1 MPGHEPPRPGRSR
14 FTIPH
19 KTCKILIHAIL
30 FTIMAAKQDPHIEPA
45 QGNLGVL
52 TVGLG
57 AVSTTLIAGVEA
69 IRQGWEGME
78 PFGSLTQMGRIRLGP
93 RPRGKNPLI
102 KDFVPLA
109 SLNDLVF
116 GSWDIFPDNAYQS
129 ALHAG
134 VLQRSLVENLKSA
147 LEAVRPMPA
156 VFDKNYIRR
165 LKGAN
170 LKQGGNK
177 MELAQKVMEDIAKF
191 KQANRCDRVV
201 VLFAASTEVHM
212 EPTKEHQNLESF
224 ERALVE
230 NSPNISPSMIYAYA
244 ALKSGAPFINGA
256 PGLTVDIPAMIDLAQ
271 DQKVPIAGKDFKTGQ
286 TLLKTIIA
294 PGLKARMLGLHG
306 WYSFNV
312 LGNRDGEVL
321 ADPGS
326 FESKRVSKES
336 VLDIILQPNQY
347 PSLYGKYEHGV
358 GIQYYGPA
366 GDDKE
371 AWDRIDI
378 FGWLGY
384 KMGLRINFQC
394 KDSILAA
401 PVALDLVLFMDLA
414 QRAGIKGVQE
424 WLSFYFKSPMV
435 SPVHDLYPEHDLFLQ
450 QMKLK
455 NTLRYLRGKKPITNL
470 GMEYYD

>member
-1 MPGHEPPRPGRSR
+1 
-14 FTIPH
+14 
-19 KTCKILIHAIL
+19 
-30 FTIMAAKQDPHIEPA
+30 MAAEQGSQYIEPA
-45 QGNLGVL
+45 KGNLGVL
-52 TVGLG
+52 IVGLG

-78 PFGSLTQMGRIRLGP
+78 PYGSLTQMGRIRLGP
-93 RPRGKNPLI
+93 RPEGRNPLI

-116 GSWDIFPDNAYQS
+116 GAWDIFPDDAYQA
-129 ALHAG
+129 ALHAE
-134 VLQRSLVENLKSA
+134 VLQRSLVEDLRPA
-147 LEAVRPMPA
+147 LDEVRPMSA
-156 VFDKNYIRR
+156 VFDQSYVRR
-165 LKGAN
+165 LRGEN
-170 LKQGGNK
+170 VKQGQNK
-177 MELAQKVMEDIAKF
+177 MELAQQVMDDITRF
-191 KQANRCDRVV
+191 KATNNCDRMV
-201 VLFAASTEVHM
+201 VLFAASTEVYM
-212 EPTKEHQNLESF
+212 EPTQEHQELESF
-224 ERALVE
+224 EKALVD

-244 ALKSGAPFINGA
+244 ALKLGVPFINGA
-256 PGLTVDIPAMIDLAQ
+256 PGLTVDIPAMIELAREQ
-271 DQKVPIAGKDFKTGQ
+271 EVPIAGKDFKTGQ

-294 PGLKARMLGLHG
+294 PGFKARMLGLNG

-321 ADPGS
+321 ADRGS

-336 VLDIILQPNQY
+336 VLDTILQPELY
-347 PSLYGKYEHGV
+347 PNLYGNYEHGV
-358 GIQYYGPA
+358 DIQYYGPA

-378 FGWLGY
+378 FGWLGH

-414 QRAGIKGVQE
+414 QRAGMKGVQE
-424 WLSFYFKSPMV
+424 WLSFYFKSPMIP
-435 SPVHDLYPEHDLFLQ
+435 PVPGLYPEHDLFIQ

-455 NTLRYLRGKKPITNL
+455 NTLRHLRGEEPITHL